1 MLLEI
6 NHLNIEFHNRI
17 VPETVVHD
25 LNLSVKEGE
34 IIGIVGESGSGK
46 TMTALAVAG
55 LLPRHGMK
63 KSGEILFENTDLLHC
78 DRKLLRSIQG
88 KEITMVFQE
97 PMTSL
102 NPVRK
107 IGWQVEECLRVHTGL
122 TKAER
127 YQRAIRALSD
137 AELKDPEKVYHMYPH
152 QLSGGMRQ
160 RVMIAAAIVSDPK
173 LLIADEIT
181 TALDVT
187 IQAQIVKLLKK
198 INKTQNTAVLF
209 ISHDLSLVGR
219 ICDRVIVMKDGY
231 MVEEGVTEQIYH
243 HAQNEY
249 TKKLIAAIPKCEKI
263 IL

>member
-1 MLLEI
+1 
-6 NHLNIEFHNRI
+6 
-17 VPETVVHD
+17 
-25 LNLSVKEGE
+25 
-34 IIGIVGESGSGK
+34 
-46 TMTALAVAG
+46 
-55 LLPRHGMK
+55 
-63 KSGEILFENTDLLHC
+63 
-78 DRKLLRSIQG
+78 
-88 KEITMVFQE
+88 TMVFQE

-107 IGWQVEECLRVHTGL
+107 IGWQVEECLRVHTEL